1 MGWAAPTS
9 AVVAEAGAALGPEL
23 LDKAGGL
30 EAVGSEGG
38 VAEAVLH
45 VVVDQDVGGG
55 DLQHKS

>member
-30 EAVGSEGG
+30 GSEGG
-38 VAEAVLH
+38 VGEAVLH

>member
-1 MGWAAPTS
+1 
-9 AVVAEAGAALGPEL
+9 VVAEAGAALGPEL

-38 VAEAVLH
+38 LAEAVLH
-45 VVVDQDVGGG
+45 VVHQDVGGG

>member
-38 VAEAVLH
+38 LAEAVLH
-45 VVVDQDVGGG
+45 VVHQDVGGG

>member
-9 AVVAEAGAALGPEL
+9 AVVAEAGAALDPEL

-30 EAVGSEGG
+30 GSEGG
-38 VAEAVLH
+38 VGEAVLH
-45 VVVDQDVGGG
+45 VVVDQGVGGG